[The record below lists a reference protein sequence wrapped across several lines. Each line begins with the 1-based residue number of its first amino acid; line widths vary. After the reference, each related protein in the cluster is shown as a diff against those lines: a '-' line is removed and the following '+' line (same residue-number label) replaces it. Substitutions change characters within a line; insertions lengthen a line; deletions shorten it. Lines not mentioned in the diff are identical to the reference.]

1 MIVPSI
7 GDDLDVSTPIV
18 NTFVA
23 HLGQKVRLHVFPMEY
38 PTGGGVIS
46 LGSAT
51 IHSTNWPDPRL
62 RRLVAST
69 LSKIYH
75 EHRTT
80 RFDLIHGLWLFPPGA
95 IAVLAGG
102 LLGIPSVVSV
112 GGAEVVSIP
121 DICYGGLLSRR
132 GRAVQRQVLWR
143 ASAVTGGSGYILDL
157 ARAVT
162 RRPSGYE
169 LVPLPVD
176 PMFRPLADLPLLPN
190 AEQPRLLHAASLIPV
205 KDQATLL
212 RAFALLLE
220 ALPGATL
227 DIAGEDPFG
236 HRSVLEKLAV
246 ELAVADRVR
255 FLGRVPHAE
264 MLSHYQQAGLFL
276 LSSRHESQA
285 MVVLEAAAC
294 GLPTVGAAVG
304 VVRDLAPESAI
315 AVSPRDPGAIADAAL
330 NLLSDPERL
339 QRMRISA
346 LAQVDRHYATGPVTD
361 RFVRL
366 YTALL
371 AGRS

>member
-51 IHSTNWPDPRL
+51 IHSTNGPDPRL

-95 IAVLAGG
+95 IAVLAGR

-176 PMFRPLADLPLLPN
+176 PMFRPLADRPLLPN

-264 MLSHYQQAGLFL
+264 MLSHYQQADLFL

>member
-51 IHSTNWPDPRL
+51 IHSTNGPDPRL

-75 EHRTT
+75 AHRTT

-95 IAVLAGG
+95 IAVIAGR

-176 PMFRPLADLPLLPN
+176 PMFRPLADRPLLPN

-227 DIAGEDPFG
+227 DVAGEDPFG
-236 HRSVLEKLAV
+236 HRSVLEKLTV

-264 MLSHYQQAGLFL
+264 MLSHYQQADLFL
-276 LSSRHESQA
+276 LSSLHESQA

-294 GLPTVGAAVG
+294 GLPTVGSAVG

-315 AVSPRDPGAIADAAL
+315 AVSPRDPGALADAAL
-330 NLLSDPERL
+330 NLLCDAERL